1 MRTNVRQ
8 MNPINQTKGQK
19 ISQQRA
25 EKIARNINAMDID
38 YQRLDDMR
46 SWRFWSDLEKTLKKK
61 LSELSE
67 NDIEMIKPML
77 KPEEAKYFNLI

>member
-1 MRTNVRQ
+1 MK
-8 MNPINQTKGQK
+8 PINQTKGQK

>member
-1 MRTNVRQ
+1 

-25 EKIARNINAMDID
+25 EKIARNINAMDTD
-38 YQRLDDMR
+38 YQRLDDR
-46 SWRFWSDLEKTLKKK
+46 RAWRFWSDLEKTLKKK

-67 NDIEMIKPML
+67 NDIEVIKPML
-77 KPEEAKYFNLI
+77 KPDEAKYFNLI

>member
-8 MNPINQTKGQK
+8 MNPINQIKGQQ

-25 EKIARNINAMDID
+25 EKIARNINAMNTD
-38 YQRLDDMR
+38 YQRLDDRR
-46 SWRFWSDLEKTLKKK
+46 SWRFWSGLEKTLKKK

-67 NDIEMIKPML
+67 NDIEVIKPL
-77 KPEEAKYFNLI
+77 LNPTEAKYFNLI

>member
-25 EKIARNINAMDID
+25 EKIARNINAMDMD
-38 YQRLDDMR
+38 YQRSDDMNY
-46 SWRFWSDLEKTLKKK
+46 WKFWSDLEKTLKKK
-61 LSELSE
+61 ISELSPS
-67 NDIEMIKPML
+67 DIEVIKPML

>member
-8 MNPINQTKGQK
+8 MKLINQTKGQK

-25 EKIARNINAMDID
+25 EKIARNINAMNTD
-38 YQRLDDMR
+38 YQRMDDMN
-46 SWRFWSDLEKTLKKK
+46 SWRFWNGLEKTLKKK
-61 LSELSE
+61 LSELSPSDLE
-67 NDIEMIKPML
+67 VIKPML

>member
-8 MNPINQTKGQK
+8 MNPINQIKGQK

-46 SWRFWSDLEKTLKKK
+46 AWRFWSDLEKTLKKK
-61 LSELSE
+61 LSELSPS
-67 NDIEMIKPML
+67 DIEVIKPML
-77 KPEEAKYFNLI
+77 KPNEAKYFNLQ

>member
-77 KPEEAKYFNLI
+77 KPDEAKYFNLI

>member
-46 SWRFWSDLEKTLKKK
+46 AWRFWSDLEKTLKKK

-77 KPEEAKYFNLI
+77 KPDEAKYFNLI

>member
-25 EKIARNINAMDID
+25 EKIARNINAMNIT

-46 SWRFWSDLEKTLKKK
+46 SWRFWNGLEKTLNKK
-61 LSELSE
+61 LSELSDS
-67 NDIEMIKPML
+67 DIEMIRPML
-77 KPEEAKYFNLI
+77 KTEEARYFNLI

>member
-1 MRTNVRQ
+1 

-67 NDIEMIKPML
+67 NDIEVIKPML
-77 KPEEAKYFNLI
+77 KPDEAKYFNLI